1 MNNQRTAKT
10 FIISLLVCG
19 LLACFTV
26 YAAESDASGYQN
38 DPFTRPGVIT
48 PYTLPEAWPVHL
60 DRNPLDRSPENTD
73 TRMVVLG
80 TGMPQPNPYRSG
92 PAYAVVANNQPYLVD
107 AGEGIWRSLA
117 RAVLIHG
124 DEINMALAPIK
135 LNYLFVTH
143 LHEDHTV
150 GIPSLILNPFKLNI
164 PAPKSIYGPEGI
176 DEMVEHI
183 LAAWK
188 IDIAAELSDGY
199 DPIGAQATGHI
210 VDVDKQGLV
219 YQDDNVTV
227 EAFRTIHG
235 PLKDTFAYRFTT
247 PDRII
252 TFTGDGGPYHEN
264 IVKAAMNA
272 DLLVAEAV
280 TEKNIGYANWGG
292 DTVEEKKKEI
302 FRYHFSPAVLAR
314 IATEARVK
322 AVVLSHEQNY
332 SAPEDFRRTGLKDEI
347 IEAGY
352 KGTIYSAMDGD
363 VY

>member
-219 YQDDNVTV
+219 YRDDNVMV

-247 PDRII
+247 ADRII

-272 DLLVAEAV
+272 DLLVTEAV

-314 IATEARVK
+314 IATEAKVK

-332 SAPEDFRRTGLKDEI
+332 AAPEDFKRTGLKDEI

>member
-1 MNNQRTAKT
+1 MRNQSTTKN
-10 FIISLLVCG
+10 FIVSLLICG
-19 LLACFTV
+19 VVAGINV
-26 YAAESDASGYQN
+26 DAVDSDTSGYLN
-38 DPFTRPGVIT
+38 DPFTRPGIIT

-60 DRNPLDRSPENTD
+60 DRNPHDLSPSGAR
-73 TRMVVLG
+73 TRLVVLG
-80 TGMPQPNPYRSG
+80 TGMPLPNPYRSG
-92 PAYAVVANNQPYLVD
+92 PAYAVVANDQPYLVD
-107 AGEGIWRSLA
+107 AGEGIWRALA
-117 RAVLIHG
+117 KAALIHG
-124 DEINMALAPIK
+124 DDINRALAPVK

-164 PAPKSIYGPEGI
+164 PAPKAIYGPEGI

-199 DPIGAQATGHI
+199 DPIGAQATGHNI
-210 VDVDKQGLV
+210 DVDQQGV
-219 YQDDNVTV
+219 VHKDDNVTV

-247 PDRII
+247 ADRII

-264 IVKAAMNA
+264 TVKAAMNA

-280 TEKNIGYANWGG
+280 TEKNIGHAPWGG

-322 AVVLSHEQNY
+322 AIVLSHEQNY
-332 SAPEDFRRTGLKDEI
+332 VAPENFERTGLKNEI
-347 IEAGY
+347 IDAGF

>member
-1 MNNQRTAKT
+1 MNNRRRANN
-10 FIISLLVCG
+10 FIVPLLVCG
-19 LLACFTV
+19 LLAGISV
-26 YAAESDASGYQN
+26 NAAESDASGYLN
-38 DPFTRPGVIT
+38 DPFTRPGIIT
-48 PYTLPEAWPVHL
+48 TYTLPESWPVHL
-60 DRNPLDRSPENTD
+60 DRNPRDISPGNAG
-73 TRMVVLG
+73 TRLVVLG
-80 TGMPQPNPYRSG
+80 TGMPSPNPYRSG

-107 AGEGIWRSLA
+107 AGEGIWRALA
-117 RAVLIHG
+117 KAALIHG
-124 DEINMALAPIK
+124 DDINMALAPVK

-150 GIPSLILNPFKLNI
+150 GIPSLILNPFKFNV
-164 PAPKSIYGPEGI
+164 PAPKDIYGPEGI
-176 DEMVEHI
+176 DEMIEHI

-199 DPIGAQATGHI
+199 DPIGAQAIGHI
-210 VDVDKQGLV
+210 VDVDKHGLV

-280 TEKNIGYANWGG
+280 TEKNIGHAPWGG

-314 IATEARVK
+314 IATEAKVK
-322 AVVLSHEQNY
+322 AIVLSHEQNY
-332 SAPEDFRRTGLKDEI
+332 TAPEDFRRTGLKDEI
-347 IEAGY
+347 IEAGFE
-352 KGTIYSAMDGD
+352 GTIYSAMDGD

>member
-1 MNNQRTAKT
+1 MYYHLAMKLTLL
-10 FIISLLVCG
+10 SLLAGSMVIAG
-19 LLACFTV
+19 S
-26 YAAESDASGYQN
+26 AAAADSDTSGYQN
-38 DPFTRPGVIT
+38 DPFTRPGIIT

-60 DRNPLDRSPENTD
+60 DRNPRDLSPENAD
-73 TRMVVLG
+73 TRLVVLG
-80 TGMPQPNPYRSG
+80 TGMPLPNPYRSG
-92 PAYAVVANNQPYLVD
+92 PAYAVVANGQPYLVD
-107 AGEGIWRSLA
+107 AGEGIWRALA
-117 RAVLIHG
+117 RAALIHG
-124 DEINMALAPIK
+124 DEINRALAPIK

-150 GIPSLILNPFKLNI
+150 GIPSLILNPLKLNI
-164 PAPKSIYGPEGI
+164 PAPKTIYGPEGI
-176 DEMVEHI
+176 VEMVEHI

-199 DPIGAQATGHI
+199 DPLGAQATGRV

-235 PLKDTFAYRFTT
+235 PLEDTFAYRFTT
-247 PDRII
+247 AGRII

-314 IATEARVK
+314 IATEAKVK

-332 SAPEDFRRTGLKDEI
+332 SSPENFRRTGLKDEI
-347 IEAGY
+347 IEAGF
-352 KGTIYSAMDGD
+352 KGTIYSSMDGD